1 MRGLQ
6 MDMLKE
12 GAVVTIKV
20 KNVLWPR
27 RHLYTANVRIPEFD
41 VYTGMIVRQKWYD
54 ANEIG
59 ITSDDGHIKVRR
71 IPRESIVSVND
82 TVVDYVPVKRGRV
95 EILVTG
101 SRGDTYIVTKENG
114 KATCT
119 CAGFQFR
126 KTCQHAQGVLA
137 A

>member
-1 MRGLQ
+1 

-12 GAVVTIKV
+12 GAAVTIKV
-20 KNVLWPR
+20 KNVLWPQR
-27 RHLYTANVRIPEFD
+27 GLYAANVHIPEFN
-41 VYTGMIVRQKWYD
+41 VYSGTIVREKWYD

-59 ITSDDGHIKVRR
+59 ITANDGHIKVRR
-71 IPRESIVSVND
+71 IPRENIVAVNE
-82 TVVDYVPVKRGRV
+82 TAVDYTPVKSGRA
-95 EILVTG
+95 EIMVKG

-126 KTCQHAQGVLA
+126 KTCRHSQGVLA